1 MIVALVVK
9 QKWRLGHLDVK
20 KTISNGNLDEKV
32 FMI

>member
-9 QKWRLGHLDVK
+9 QKWRLGHLNVK
-20 KTISNGNLDEKV
+20 TTILNGNLDEKV